1 MPYPKELLDHIIQAL
16 DSSGFE
22 ELNYY
27 DIKEKRVVFL
37 SDDFNSYLDEDEEI
51 DENKLPDWQKEELEL
66 AKEMKADPY
75 RFVLI
80 EPIPS
85 YEKYNL
91 MEEFASQQK
100 NERLA
105 ELLWVALDGKG
116 AFRRFKD
123 VLLNYPEERQKWFDF
138 EYEWM
143 KKQAIEFLDEIY
155 NTINH
160 RDTENTE

>member
-1 MPYPKELLDHIIQAL
+1 MPYPKELIDHIIQAL

-27 DIKEKRVVFL
+27 DVKEKRVVFL
-37 SDDFNSYLDEDEEI
+37 SGDFNSYLDEDEEI
-51 DENKLPDWQKEELEL
+51 DENNFPDWQREELEL
-66 AKEMKADPY
+66 AKEMKTDPY

-100 NERLA
+100 NERLS
-105 ELLWVALDGKG
+105 ELLFVALDGKG

-123 VLLNYPEERQKWFDF
+123 VLLNYPKERQEWFDF

-143 KKQAIEFLDEIY
+143 KRKAIDFLDEITE
-155 NTINH
+155 TI
-160 RDTENTE
+160 

>member
-1 MPYPKELLDHIIQAL
+1 
-16 DSSGFE
+16 
-22 ELNYY
+22 
-27 DIKEKRVVFL
+27 
-37 SDDFNSYLDEDEEI
+37 
-51 DENKLPDWQKEELEL
+51 
-66 AKEMKADPY
+66 MKTDPY
-75 RFVLI
+75 RFILI

-91 MEEFASQQK
+91 MEEFASIQ

-123 VLLNYPEERQKWFDF
+123 VLLNYPEARKKWFDF

-143 KKQAIEFLDEIY
+143 RRKAIEFLD
-155 NTINH
+155 
-160 RDTENTE
+160 